1 MLTEA
6 GTFSADGALELS
18 VTVVEAVAA
27 PLSDTVQAT
36 LPPALTLPAPQVMPL
51 RLTLTGATTFSETLF
66 VIPFSAALSV
76 TFVFADTVPAV
87 AVKLALEPPAAMLTE
102 AGTFSADGA
111 LELSVTVVEA
121 VAAPLSDT
129 VQATLPP
136 ALTLARAASD
146 STEAYADWRN
156 HGF

>member
-27 PLSDTVQAT
+27 PLKETVQT
-36 LPPALTLPAPQVMPL
+36 TMPPALTLPAPQVMPL
-51 RLTLTGATTFSETLF
+51 RLTLTGAITVSETLA
-66 VIPFSAALSV
+66 VMPFSAALSV

-87 AVKLALEPPAAMLTE
+87 AVKLALAPPAAMLTE
-102 AGTFSADGA
+102 AGTFSVDGA

-121 VAAPLSDT
+121 VAGPLKET
-129 VQATLPP
+129 VQTTMPP
-136 ALTLARAASD
+136 ALTLPAQVRALTTGAGGA
-146 STEAYADWRN
+146 EAED
-156 HGF
+156 